1 MIMSSSANLAVSA
14 VDLLADAPI
23 GDMGLA
29 GLVILFVYLI
39 FTGKL
44 IPRSTYDQQRADL
57 LAQVDAERQAKE
69 AARDAVMK
77 LMGANTDQAATIRDL
92 VPAARV
98 GVRVGEEVQRLA
110 STNGGVDVTSGGDHV
125 PPQE

>member
-1 MIMSSSANLAVSA
+1 MILSSSAYLAASA
-14 VDLLADAPI
+14 VDLLTDAPI

-29 GLVILFVYLI
+29 GLVVLFVYLI

-69 AARDAVMK
+69 AARDVVMK
-77 LMGANTDQAATIRDL
+77 LMGANGDQAATIRDL

-110 STNGGVDVTSGGDHV
+110 STNGGVDVTGGDHAV
-125 PPQE
+125 PQE

>member
-1 MIMSSSANLAVSA
+1 MINASSAT
-14 VDLLADAPI
+14 DLLADVPI
-23 GDMGLA
+23 GDIGLA
-29 GLVILFVYLI
+29 GLVTLFVFLI
-39 FTGKL
+39 FTGRL

-69 AARDAVMK
+69 AARDVVMK
-77 LMGANTDQAATIRDL
+77 LMGANGDQAATIRDL

-110 STNGGVDVTSGGDHV
+110 STNGGVDVSTGGGDHV
-125 PPQE
+125 PPP